1 MLLYSGT
8 IQAARNSSTVQVYIV
23 QFSEQNGNTDK
34 LWAINLDHQKTYD
47 DLPLM
52 EKISLSFV
60 NQGISLAISG
70 QETTAGIASTFA
82 GYVYKAQ
89 YG

>member
-1 MLLYSGT
+1 MSYKPG
-8 IQAARNSSTVQVYIV
+8 SS
-23 QFSEQNGNTDK
+23 E
-34 LWAINLDHQKTYD
+34 TYD

-60 NQGISLAISG
+60 NQGISVAISG

>member
-1 MLLYSGT
+1 MSYN
-8 IQAARNSSTVQVYIV
+8 IIIWVECRH
-23 QFSEQNGNTDK
+23 
-34 LWAINLDHQKTYD
+34 LDHKTYD
-47 DLPLM
+47 DLPLR

-60 NQGISLAISG
+60 SQGISLAISG
-70 QETTAGIASTFA
+70 QETIAGIASTFE

>member
-1 MLLYSGT
+1 MM
-8 IQAARNSSTVQVYIV
+8 I
-23 QFSEQNGNTDK
+23 F
-34 LWAINLDHQKTYD
+34 HQGRRE
-47 DLPLM
+47 M
-52 EKISLSFV
+52 SFV
-60 NQGISLAISG
+60 SQGISLAING